1 MAHDDQQWS
10 SAQCNEV
17 LLGHTL
23 EILSAAPSE
32 HCQSGD
38 PRCRG
43 AAVLEGYKARPNATK
58 LARAPEEFKVTH
70 ATQPWSSAQVIL
82 HHALLPQE
90 PQNCSSAPVIRQNT
104 QQRSEFLPSEAT
116 NNPRNAPLRCNTLS
130 VPHGVNQ
137 LVTAPKSSKCLPTV
151 LPHVNQKWSIATA
164 NLKYVLWDKTPN
176 NLRASDTSR
185 FHYTSAHHMN
195 TPNQKISR
203 KDQTSNAQNKEDAEQ
218 ATKVPNPQMPRDDIL
233 HIKALCRDA
242 TSTAVHCQG
251 PSCKK
256 LFRQREGCGR
266 KKPPSTK
273 RCLQPSGQEQKADPW
288 NQAANQGKKTWTFT
302 IASTNH
308 DPELDPNEK
317 PLPDILPPAT
327 KVNAQNLE
335 PTPKKPPQGH
345 WTIGHQVILQ
355 PNPGGKNKTIQ
366 VKPDKQVTQSIC
378 DPTISA
384 KQRDKVCRM
393 INHLRSIL
401 RTQYPEPDP
410 GTQFMEP
417 DLQERHLRDLRP
429 SETMLSARQELPHS
443 EVNLGGPMNQAFIRS
458 SSPSIFLRNVWK
470 HRISENQP
478 FIAPNSPGQN
488 SIMRS
493 ADTAAAEVFPTQ
505 FTLKKHQGTLKQGE
519 RYKARPLIKSQL

>member
-1 MAHDDQQWS
+1 M
-10 SAQCNEV
+10 
-17 LLGHTL
+17 
-23 EILSAAPSE
+23 
-32 HCQSGD
+32 
-38 PRCRG
+38 
-43 AAVLEGYKARPNATK
+43 
-58 LARAPEEFKVTH
+58 
-70 ATQPWSSAQVIL
+70 
-82 HHALLPQE
+82 
-90 PQNCSSAPVIRQNT
+90 IRQNT
-104 QQRSEFLPSEAT
+104 QRSEFLPSEAT
-116 NNPRNAPLRCNTLS
+116 NNPRNAPLKCNPLS

-151 LPHVNQKWSIATA
+151 LPRVNQKWSIATA

-176 NLRASDTSR
+176 NLRALDTSR
-185 FHYTSAHHMN
+185 LHDTSAHHMN
-195 TPNQKISR
+195 TPNQKISC

-218 ATKVPNPQMPRDDIL
+218 ATKVPNPQMPRTDVL
-233 HIKALCRDA
+233 HIKANREA

-256 LFRQREGCGR
+256 LFRQREGCGK

-273 RCLQPSGQEQKADPW
+273 RWLQPSGQEQKADPW
-288 NQAANQGKKTWTFT
+288 NQTANQGKKTWTFT
-302 IASTNH
+302 MASTIH

-317 PLPDILPPAT
+317 LLPDILPPAT

-355 PNPGGKNKTIQ
+355 LNPGGKNKTIQ
-366 VKPDKQVTQSIC
+366 VKSDKQVTQGIC

-393 INHLRSIL
+393 INHLRSIR

-410 GTQFMEP
+410 GTQFVEP

-429 SETMLSARQELPHS
+429 SETTLSARQELPHS
-443 EVNLGGPMNQAFIRS
+443 EVNLGGSMNQAFIRS

>member
-1 MAHDDQQWS
+1 M
-10 SAQCNEV
+10 
-17 LLGHTL
+17 
-23 EILSAAPSE
+23 
-32 HCQSGD
+32 
-38 PRCRG
+38 
-43 AAVLEGYKARPNATK
+43 
-58 LARAPEEFKVTH
+58 
-70 ATQPWSSAQVIL
+70 IL

-104 QQRSEFLPSEAT
+104 QQCSEVFPKLTPNDKSAPANLRMSLSAAQPEGDQLSSNDAFTWAQVTPKLLHKAQGRPSAPVIRQNTQRSEFLPSEAT
-116 NNPRNAPLRCNTLS
+116 NNPRNAPLKCNPLS

-176 NLRASDTSR
+176 NLRALDTSR
-185 FHYTSAHHMN
+185 LHDTSAHHMN

-218 ATKVPNPQMPRDDIL
+218 ATKVPNPQTPRTDVL
-233 HIKALCRDA
+233 HIKANREA

-256 LFRQREGCGR
+256 VFRQREGCGK

-273 RCLQPSGQEQKADPW
+273 RWLQPSGQEQKAYPW
-288 NQAANQGKKTWTFT
+288 NQTANQGKKTWTFT
-302 IASTNH
+302 MASTIH

-317 PLPDILPPAT
+317 LLPDILPPAT

-355 PNPGGKNKTIQ
+355 LNPGGKNKTIQ
-366 VKPDKQVTQSIC
+366 VKSDKQVTQSIS
-378 DPTISA
+378 DPTISS

-410 GTQFMEP
+410 GTQFVEP

-429 SETMLSARQELPHS
+429 SETTLSARQELPHS

-488 SIMRS
+488 STMRS
-493 ADTAAAEVFPTQ
+493 ADPAAAEVFPTQ